1 MTSLGGPSN
10 PGVDDHLRAGPPQ
23 ASSSRNTMPDLSTIV
38 PVPSPSSSAAQSPT
52 SSTSSSQLLPIP
64 TPSTNVSQA
73 SFTYP
78 DSSDERT
85 SLGPLPAD
93 IATADISIAPDGS
106 FVETS
111 SGPAAREL
119 KRRYDQHYGVGKD
132 VRSPYAIT
140 AFVNQHGKQMFR
152 VGHRDQS
159 APAASAADVE
169 FTIQRKPANKFPQSH
184 RSRSKRRSRMS
195 VHALPNLFRNSGS
208 TTATTMSFTGPRK
221 LRKTRSIPDMNN
233 PRAQDGESLLTRPHS
248 NSVTSADAP
257 RLPEID
263 ASLNNGGMDLFG
275 QVMDWTTSLES
286 LSASSSHSFEDSDVD
301 ISPSVLSVPVTPII
315 HPFGPGV
322 HFDSPR
328 KPGLDRLRSTR
339 HLREM
344 QSFESGLTARQTECP
359 SKVAST
365 SNTPISPIISELSSQ
380 QKELTRSPSAIRL
393 RPPDVVDVES
403 GPDPYMPSS
412 ETAIHSR
419 FSTDVFDVIQ
429 TYRGVPLI
437 DKLSS
442 QAEETA
448 VIRLSLSEGNIAAPR
463 NDPRFVIWAEVRYDG
478 DDRSVS
484 QDSYSSASSLSG
496 RRSRKGKSPEVS
508 KLKIAPTQ
516 EFQKILVAA
525 SIERWIAQM
534 TSELNYD
541 ELLDFFL
548 TYRTY
553 IGAVDLC
560 HLLICRFHWA
570 LQKHNSPS
578 DEMVRRIVRV
588 RTFVAFRYWLLTFFT
603 VDFLPNRELRLLFAS
618 WLNALIRDP
627 ILEKHSDGLSIV
639 KKLKKIAQDCKK
651 AHTRTS
657 SKAKSRPT
665 STSVQQEHSSGKQE
679 HLLGEKFAEATKKL
693 HGEEDVGEL
702 DLDFIPEDEDVPI
715 YAPNYPPNAHIS
727 NIHLGPNLSPPGSNS
742 IAFSSLSI
750 LPRPDHNSDPGEE
763 AAVPFVQTSAT
774 LPIHHNALSRAF
786 VKTALVKTIGR
797 LGRWKRVLNNRTTP
811 RAPLGSYTHV
821 SAFDLELS
829 VSRDLLKVQGGVEQ
843 YLKLI
848 EPQPDNLNV
857 ASNPSTVAPTSS
869 AVTAKPEATPVSF
882 QVPEPSPIPAYSLVH
897 VSDGA
902 NRSSGEA
909 TVLPPSTST
918 EASPSY
924 IDAGTTSFSST
935 STMDDEPAPQTPE
948 ADTVSLAR
956 TSSTDSFGEPLSAD
970 RNSAKF
976 PAFQSPWQFDVESI
990 DELDLSDTSSE
1001 HAPGAPASPPG
1012 LRKPLRR
1019 LPLRRDFEFVRRS
1032 ESVSS
1037 MGIVS
1042 HESVASEASSAA
1054 SSASGVGL
1062 GRNIQQW
1069 QVNAL
1074 VDSLSDDGE
1083 AGDVEDALRRL
1094 EGQINPK
1101 RQQEKASKVDD
1112 WVKTMQTRMATGDY
1126 EDEEP
1131 RFSDEEVYDD
1141 EADEDNGSNEGEDET
1156 GGLRSPSDNIDVAS
1170 IASSYTDAEQFL
1182 AADSPTADAAT
1193 TPIATKA
1200 SHSIPCPGESS
1211 KRPPQ
1216 AKPAPEDAVPLEIL
1230 QSRMPNGFPSTLSSN
1245 AITTSSASST
1255 SVNTT
1260 VPLSSKFVPHEAP
1273 RSHKSFILSYTAES
1287 LAQHFGMID
1296 RELFISIKFEELIL
1310 DDWIGRENEVDVLD
1324 WAQYLKDRARW
1335 KAEGR
1340 FPEKTSV
1347 LAAVRAR
1354 FNLMANFTVSEVV
1367 LTPPMERLKVVAKFL
1382 KIAIKSYEMGS
1393 YNTVVAIVSA
1403 LQSPWVKRAMK
1414 RRWDTFPHQD
1424 KRMFHD
1430 LKEWTTSDRNF
1441 MHIRRAVD
1449 TIVDAKPIEP
1459 SSHAPSIVSGGVG
1472 TTNGNAHAANGTD
1485 RASSAS
1491 TKARPTHSTHSTSTA
1506 AKQADITEC
1515 IPFIGV
1521 YLSQLTEYSHLP
1533 DLIDP
1538 TSPTTPVSIDFV
1550 TYSYDT
1556 LSQPEV
1562 FGALQPLPP
1571 GMQIEPLINVH
1582 KQRMRAKVIKRL
1594 VAGQHVASRVG
1605 WGVEKRLFQKCLRL
1619 RGLSDEMLGRALGMY
1634 DHSGSSGGVKA
1645 DVQDWGLHI

>member
-10 PGVDDHLRAGPPQ
+10 PGVDDHSRAGPPQ
-23 ASSSRNTMPDLSTIV
+23 VSSSRNTMPDLSTIV
-38 PVPSPSSSAAQSPT
+38 PVSPSSSAAQSPT

-73 SFTYP
+73 SFVYP
-78 DSSDERT
+78 DSSDEGM
-85 SLGPLPAD
+85 SLDPLPPD

-159 APAASAADVE
+159 APAASAAEVE
-169 FTIQRKPANKFPQSH
+169 FTIQRAPAQSH
-184 RSRSKRRSRMS
+184 PSRSKRRSRMS
-195 VHALPNLFRNSGS
+195 VHALPNLFRNSNS
-208 TTATTMSFTGPRK
+208 TTATTTTTASGIGPRK
-221 LRKTRSIPDMNN
+221 LRKTRSIPDMVN
-233 PRAQDGESLLTRPHS
+233 PRTQDGDPVLTRPYS
-248 NSVTSADAP
+248 NSVTSVDAP

-275 QVMDWTTSLES
+275 KVMDWTSFDS
-286 LSASSSHSFEDSDVD
+286 LSTSSQSFEEDVD
-301 ISPSVLSVPVTPII
+301 IGPSVPSIPVTPIMR
-315 HPFGPGV
+315 PFGPGV
-322 HFDSPR
+322 QFDSPR

-339 HLREM
+339 LREM
-344 QSFESGLTARQTECP
+344 QSFESGLTARQSESP

-365 SNTPISPIISELSSQ
+365 SNVPMSPILSELSSE

-393 RPPDVVDVES
+393 RPLDNAES
-403 GPDPYMPSS
+403 EPDPYMPSP
-412 ETAIHSR
+412 ETAMHSR

-437 DKLSS
+437 DKLSA

-448 VIRLSLSEGNIAAPR
+448 VIRLTLSEGNVAAPR
-463 NDPRFVIWAEVRYDG
+463 NDPRFVIWGEVRHDS
-478 DDRSVS
+478 DDKSVS
-484 QDSYSSASSLSG
+484 QGSYSSASSLSR
-496 RRSRKGKSPEVS
+496 RRSRKGKSPEVPQ
-508 KLKIAPTQ
+508 LKISPR
-516 EFQKILVAA
+516 EELQKILVAA
-525 SIERWIAQM
+525 SIERWIAQL

-570 LQKHNSPS
+570 LQKPTSPS

-665 STSVQQEHSSGKQE
+665 STSVQENSSGKQE

-693 HGEEDVGEL
+693 HREEDDSEL
-702 DLDFIPEDEDVPI
+702 DLDFVPEDDDAPI

-727 NIHLGPNLSPPGSNS
+727 NIHLGPNLSPSGTNS

-750 LPRPDHNSDPGEE
+750 LPRPDHISGLGEE
-763 AAVPFVQTSAT
+763 AAAPFVQTSAT

-797 LGRWKRVLNNRTTP
+797 LGRWKRVLNNRTAPRTP
-811 RAPLGSYTHV
+811 LDAYTTHV

-829 VSRDLLKVQGGVEQ
+829 VSRDLLTVQGGVEQ

-848 EPQPDNLNV
+848 EPPPDNLNAA
-857 ASNPSTVAPTSS
+857 ASSNTITPTSAAPT
-869 AVTAKPEATPVSF
+869 KPEVPTPPAQARES
-882 QVPEPSPIPAYSLVH
+882 SPIPVH
-897 VSDGA
+897 SSVDNSDEVSA
-902 NRSSGEA
+902 PSSGS
-909 TVLPPSTST
+909 PSSISM
-918 EASPSY
+918 ERPPSY
-924 IDAGTTSFSST
+924 IHAGTPFSST
-935 STMDDEPAPQTPE
+935 SSIDDEMRPRTPE

-976 PAFQSPWQFDVESI
+976 PAFQSPWQFDVVSI

-1001 HAPGAPASPPG
+1001 HAAGSPASPPG

-1042 HESVASEASSAA
+1042 HESMAYESGASSAA

-1062 GRNIQQW
+1062 GGAIQQW

-1101 RQQEKASKVDD
+1101 RQQEKASKVDG
-1112 WVKTMQTRMATGDY
+1112 WVKTMQARMATGDY

-1131 RFSDEEVYDD
+1131 RFSDEDIYDD
-1141 EADEDNGSNEGEDET
+1141 EADEDDGSERGDDET
-1156 GGLRSPSDNIDVAS
+1156 GGLRSPSDNLDAAS

-1182 AADSPTADAAT
+1182 AADSPTADVVT
-1193 TPIATKA
+1193 TPIATQA
-1200 SHSIPCPGESS
+1200 SHSIPSPGESS
-1211 KRPPQ
+1211 SQRSPQ

-1230 QSRMPNGFPSTLSSN
+1230 QSRMPNDIPSTSSSN
-1245 AITTSSASST
+1245 AATVSSASSNAP
-1255 SVNTT
+1255 NTNL
-1260 VPLSSKFVPHEAP
+1260 PRSSKFAPHEAP

-1340 FPEKTSV
+1340 FPEKTSA

-1367 LTPPMERLKVVAKFL
+1367 LTPPIERLKVVAKFL

-1414 RRWDTFPHQD
+1414 RRWESLSHQD
-1424 KRMFHD
+1424 KRTFDD
-1430 LKEWTTSDRNF
+1430 LKTWTTSDDNF
-1441 MHIRRAVD
+1441 RHIRHAVD

-1472 TTNGNAHAANGTD
+1472 TTNGNAHTTNGD
-1485 RASSAS
+1485 RASGAPI
-1491 TKARPTHSTHSTSTA
+1491 KARPTHSTHNSTSTSS
-1506 AKQADITEC
+1506 KQADITEC
-1515 IPFIGV
+1515 IPFIGI

-1538 TSPTTPVSIDFV
+1538 TSPTTPVSIDLV
-1550 TYSYDT
+1550 TYSYDA
-1556 LSQPEV
+1556 LSHPEV
-1562 FGALQPLPP
+1562 FSALQPLPA
-1571 GMQIEPLINVH
+1571 GIQMEPLINVH

-1619 RGLSDEMLGRALGMY
+1619 RGLNDETLGRALGMY
-1634 DHSGSSGGVKA
+1634 DHPGSSGGAKA
-1645 DVQDWGLHI
+1645 DIQDWGLHI

>member
-10 PGVDDHLRAGPPQ
+10 PGVDDHSRAGPPQ

-38 PVPSPSSSAAQSPT
+38 PVSPSSSAAQSPT

-64 TPSTNVSQA
+64 ASSTNVSQA
-73 SFTYP
+73 SFSYP
-78 DSSDERT
+78 ESSDEGA
-85 SLGPLPAD
+85 SLDPLPPD

-119 KRRYDQHYGVGKD
+119 KRRYDQYHGVGKD

-159 APAASAADVE
+159 APAALAAEVE
-169 FTIQRKPANKFPQSH
+169 LTTQRGPTQSH
-184 RSRSKRRSRMS
+184 PSRSKRRSRMS

-208 TTATTMSFTGPRK
+208 TTATTTSNTGPRK
-221 LRKTRSIPDMNN
+221 LRKTRSIPDIVN
-233 PRAQDGESLLTRPHS
+233 PRTQDGDSVPTTRPYS

-275 QVMDWTTSLES
+275 KVMDWPSFET
-286 LSASSSHSFEDSDVD
+286 LSASSQSFEVLD
-301 ISPSVLSVPVTPII
+301 IGPSVPSVPVTPII

-328 KPGLDRLRSTR
+328 KPGLDPFRSTR

-344 QSFESGLTARQTECP
+344 QSFESGLTARQSESP
-359 SKVAST
+359 SKLASS
-365 SNTPISPIISELSSQ
+365 SNPPMTPIPSEISSE

-393 RPPDVVDVES
+393 RPADEVAS
-403 GPDPYMPSS
+403 GPDPYMPSPD
-412 ETAIHSR
+412 TAMHSR

-437 DKLSS
+437 DKLSA

-448 VIRLSLSEGNIAAPR
+448 VIRLTSSEGNIAAPLD
-463 NDPRFVIWAEVRYDG
+463 DPRFVIWGEVRPV
-478 DDRSVS
+478 DDNSSAS
-484 QDSYSSASSLSG
+484 QDSYSSASSLSR
-496 RRSRKGKSPEVS
+496 RRSRKGKSPEVPQ
-508 KLKIAPTQ
+508 LKISPRG

-525 SIERWIAQM
+525 SIERWIAQL

-570 LQKHNSPS
+570 LQKPSSSS

-603 VDFLPNRELRLLFAS
+603 VDFLPNRDLRLLLAS

-657 SKAKSRPT
+657 SKAESRPT
-665 STSVQQEHSSGKQE
+665 STTVQQENSSGKQE
-679 HLLGEKFAEATKKL
+679 HLLGEKFAEATQKL
-693 HGEEDVGEL
+693 HKVEDDGEL
-702 DLDFIPEDEDVPI
+702 DLDFVPEDDDAAI
-715 YAPNYPPNAHIS
+715 YAPNHPPNAHIS
-727 NIHLGPNLSPPGSNS
+727 NIHLGPSLLPSGTNS

-750 LPRPDHNSDPGEE
+750 LPRPDHISGLGEE
-763 AAVPFVQTSAT
+763 ATVPFVQTSAT
-774 LPIHHNALSRAF
+774 LPIHHHALSRAF

-811 RAPLGSYTHV
+811 PTPLGTYTTHV

-829 VSRDLLKVQGGVEQ
+829 VSRDLLTVQGGVEQ

-848 EPQPDNLNV
+848 EPPPDHLSAT
-857 ASNPSTVAPTSS
+857 ASSSTISSTSS
-869 AVTAKPEATPVSF
+869 AAPTEREVHTIPALAHESS
-882 QVPEPSPIPAYSLVH
+882 PSPTHSSAGVIDE
-897 VSDGA
+897 VSPF
-902 NRSSGEA
+902 SGEA
-909 TVLPPSTST
+909 LGSPTSISMEVPS
-918 EASPSY
+918 SY
-924 IDAGTTSFSST
+924 GHTGIPSFSSV
-935 STMDDEPAPQTPE
+935 STMDDEVRPRTPE

-956 TSSTDSFGEPLSAD
+956 SSSTDSFGEPLSAD

-976 PAFQSPWQFDVESI
+976 PAFQSPWQFDVVSI

-1001 HAPGAPASPPG
+1001 HITGGPVSPPG
-1012 LRKPLRR
+1012 LRKPLRK

-1042 HESVASEASSAA
+1042 HESMASESGASSAA
-1054 SSASGVGL
+1054 SSASGAGL
-1062 GRNIQQW
+1062 GGQIQQW

-1101 RQQEKASKVDD
+1101 RQQEKASKVDG
-1112 WVKTMQTRMATGDY
+1112 WVKTMQERMATGDY

-1131 RFSDEEVYDD
+1131 PFSDEDIYDD
-1141 EADEDNGSNEGEDET
+1141 EADKDDGNVRGEDET
-1156 GGLRSPSDNIDVAS
+1156 GGLRSPSDSTDAAS

-1182 AADSPTADAAT
+1182 ATGSPTADVT
-1193 TPIATKA
+1193 TPIATQA
-1200 SHSIPCPGESS
+1200 SHSIPSPGESS
-1211 KRPPQ
+1211 SQRSPQ

-1230 QSRMPNGFPSTLSSN
+1230 QSRMPNDLPSASSSN
-1245 AITTSSASST
+1245 AAIASSASS
-1255 SVNTT
+1255 NTL
-1260 VPLSSKFVPHEAP
+1260 PRSSKFAPHEAP
-1273 RSHKSFILSYTAES
+1273 RSHKSFILSYTAEN

-1340 FPEKTSV
+1340 FPEKTSA

-1367 LTPPMERLKVVAKFL
+1367 LTHPIERLKVVAKFL

-1403 LQSPWVKRAMK
+1403 LQSAWVKRATK
-1414 RRWDTFPHQD
+1414 RKWDSLSHQD
-1424 KRMFHD
+1424 KRTFDD
-1430 LKEWTTSDRNF
+1430 LKLWTTSNSNF

-1472 TTNGNAHAANGTD
+1472 TTNGTAHPVNGD
-1485 RASSAS
+1485 RASGTS
-1491 TKARPTHSTHSTSTA
+1491 TKPRPTHSTQNSTSSS

-1515 IPFIGV
+1515 IPFIGI

-1538 TSPTTPVSIDFV
+1538 TSPTTPVSIDLV

-1556 LSQPEV
+1556 LSHPEV
-1562 FGALQPLPP
+1562 FSALQPLPA
-1571 GMQIEPLINVH
+1571 GIQMEPLINVH

-1619 RGLSDEMLGRALGMY
+1619 RGLNDETLGRALGMY
-1634 DHSGSSGGVKA
+1634 DHPGSSGAKA
-1645 DVQDWGLHI
+1645 DAQDWGLHI

>member
-10 PGVDDHLRAGPPQ
+10 PGVDDHSCAGPPQ

-38 PVPSPSSSAAQSPT
+38 PVSPSSSAAQSPT

-64 TPSTNVSQA
+64 APSTNVSQA
-73 SFTYP
+73 SFSYP
-78 DSSDERT
+78 ESSDEGT
-85 SLGPLPAD
+85 ILDPLPPD

-119 KRRYDQHYGVGKD
+119 KRRYDQYIGVGKD

-140 AFVNQHGKQMFR
+140 AFVNQHGRQMYR
-152 VGHRDQS
+152 VGYRDQS
-159 APAASAADVE
+159 APAASAAEAE
-169 FTIQRKPANKFPQSH
+169 FTTPRGPTQSH
-184 RSRSKRRSRMS
+184 PSRSKRRSRMS

-208 TTATTMSFTGPRK
+208 TTATATSNTGPRK
-221 LRKTRSIPDMNN
+221 LRKTRSIPDIVNS
-233 PRAQDGESLLTRPHS
+233 RTQDGDSVPTTRPYS

-275 QVMDWTTSLES
+275 KVMDWTSFES
-286 LSASSSHSFEDSDVD
+286 LSVSSQSLEEVLD
-301 ISPSVLSVPVTPII
+301 IGPSVPSVPVTPII

-328 KPGLDRLRSTR
+328 KPGLDPIRSTR

-344 QSFESGLTARQTECP
+344 QSFESGLTARQSESP
-359 SKVAST
+359 SKLASS
-365 SNTPISPIISELSSQ
+365 SNAPMTPIPSEISSE

-393 RPPDVVDVES
+393 RPADEVES
-403 GPDPYMPSS
+403 GPDPYTPSPD
-412 ETAIHSR
+412 TAMHSR

-437 DKLSS
+437 DKLSL

-448 VIRLSLSEGNIAAPR
+448 VIKLTSSEGNIAAPR
-463 NDPRFVIWAEVRYDG
+463 NDPRFVIWGDVRPEG
-478 DDRSVS
+478 DDSSAS
-484 QDSYSSASSLSG
+484 QDSYSSASSLSR
-496 RRSRKGKSPEVS
+496 RRSRKGKSPEVPQ
-508 KLKIAPTQ
+508 LKSPRG
-516 EFQKILVAA
+516 ESQKILVAA
-525 SIERWIAQM
+525 SIERWIAQL

-570 LQKHNSPS
+570 LQKPSSPS

-603 VDFLPNRELRLLFAS
+603 VDFLPNRDLRLLLAS

-657 SKAKSRPT
+657 SKAESRPT
-665 STSVQQEHSSGKQE
+665 STIVQQDNSPGKQE

-693 HGEEDVGEL
+693 HKVEDDGEL
-702 DLDFIPEDEDVPI
+702 DLDFVPEDDDAPI
-715 YAPNYPPNAHIS
+715 YAPNHPPNAHIS
-727 NIHLGPNLSPPGSNS
+727 NIHLGPNLSPSGTNS

-750 LPRPDHNSDPGEE
+750 LPRPDHVSSLGEE
-763 AAVPFVQTSAT
+763 ATIPFVQTSAT

-811 RAPLGSYTHV
+811 PAPLGAYTTHV

-829 VSRDLLKVQGGVEQ
+829 VSRDLLTVQGGVEQ

-848 EPQPDNLNV
+848 EPPPDHLSIA
-857 ASNPSTVAPTSS
+857 ASSSTISPTSS
-869 AVTAKPEATPVSF
+869 AAPTEPEVRA
-882 QVPEPSPIPAYSLVH
+882 VPAQAHESSPIPTHSSAD
-897 VSDGA
+897 VSDEG
-902 NRSSGEA
+902 
-909 TVLPPSTST
+909 PTSISM
-918 EASPSY
+918 EASSSY
-924 IDAGTTSFSST
+924 SHTSVPSFSSV
-935 STMDDEPAPQTPE
+935 STVDDGERPRTPE

-956 TSSTDSFGEPLSAD
+956 SSSTDSFGEPLSAD

-976 PAFQSPWQFDVESI
+976 PAFQSPWQFDVVSI

-1001 HAPGAPASPPG
+1001 HATGGPASPPG
-1012 LRKPLRR
+1012 LRKPLRK

-1042 HESVASEASSAA
+1042 HESMASESGASSAA
-1054 SSASGVGL
+1054 SSASGAGL
-1062 GRNIQQW
+1062 GGQIQQW

-1101 RQQEKASKVDD
+1101 RQQEKASKVDG
-1112 WVKTMQTRMATGDY
+1112 WVKTMQARIATGDF

-1131 RFSDEEVYDD
+1131 PFSDEDIYDD
-1141 EADEDNGSNEGEDET
+1141 EADEDDGSGGGEDET
-1156 GGLRSPSDNIDVAS
+1156 GGLRSPSDSTDAAS

-1182 AADSPTADAAT
+1182 ATGSPTADVVT
-1193 TPIATKA
+1193 TPIATQA
-1200 SHSIPCPGESS
+1200 SHSIPSPGESS
-1211 KRPPQ
+1211 QRSPQ

-1230 QSRMPNGFPSTLSSN
+1230 QSRMPNDLPSTSSSN
-1245 AITTSSASST
+1245 AASMASASS
-1255 SVNTT
+1255 NT
-1260 VPLSSKFVPHEAP
+1260 LSATLPRTSKFAPHEAP

-1340 FPEKTSV
+1340 FPEKTSA

-1367 LTPPMERLKVVAKFL
+1367 LTPPIERFKVVAKFL

-1403 LQSPWVKRAMK
+1403 LQSSWVKRATK
-1414 RRWDTFPHQD
+1414 RKWDNLSHQD
-1424 KRMFHD
+1424 KRTFDD
-1430 LKEWTTSDRNF
+1430 LKQWTTSNSNF

-1459 SSHAPSIVSGGVG
+1459 SSYAPSIVSGGVG
-1472 TTNGNAHAANGTD
+1472 MTNGTAHTANGD
-1485 RASSAS
+1485 RASGTS
-1491 TKARPTHSTHSTSTA
+1491 TKPRPTHSTQNSTSSS

-1515 IPFIGV
+1515 IPFIGI

-1538 TSPTTPVSIDFV
+1538 TSPTTPVSIDLI

-1556 LSQPEV
+1556 LSHPEV
-1562 FGALQPLPP
+1562 FSALQSLPA
-1571 GMQIEPLINVH
+1571 GIQMEPLINVH

-1619 RGLSDEMLGRALGMY
+1619 RGLNDETLGRALGMY
-1634 DHSGSSGGVKA
+1634 DHTGSSGAGT

>member
-10 PGVDDHLRAGPPQ
+10 PGVDDHSRAGPPQ
-23 ASSSRNTMPDLSTIV
+23 ASSSRNTMSDLFTIV
-38 PVPSPSSSAAQSPT
+38 PVSPSSSAAQSPT

-73 SFTYP
+73 SFSYP
-78 DSSDERT
+78 DSSDEGT
-85 SLGPLPAD
+85 SLDPLPPD

-159 APAASAADVE
+159 APAASAAEVE
-169 FTIQRKPANKFPQSH
+169 FTTQRESTQSH
-184 RSRSKRRSRMS
+184 QSRSKRRSRMS

-208 TTATTMSFTGPRK
+208 TTATTTSSTGPRK
-221 LRKTRSIPDMNN
+221 LRKTRSISDMVN
-233 PRAQDGESLLTRPHS
+233 PRTQDGDSVPTTRPYS

-275 QVMDWTTSLES
+275 KVMDWTSFES
-286 LSASSSHSFEDSDVD
+286 LSASSQSFEEEVD
-301 ISPSVLSVPVTPII
+301 IGPSVPSVPVTPII

-328 KPGLDRLRSTR
+328 KPGLDPLRSAR

-344 QSFESGLTARQTECP
+344 QSFESGLTARQSESP
-359 SKVAST
+359 SKLASS
-365 SNTPISPIISELSSQ
+365 SNAPMTPIPSEISSE

-393 RPPDVVDVES
+393 RPSDEVES
-403 GPDPYMPSS
+403 GPDPYMPSP
-412 ETAIHSR
+412 ETAMHSR

-437 DKLSS
+437 DKLSA

-448 VIRLSLSEGNIAAPR
+448 VIRLTLSEGNIAAPC
-463 NDPRFVIWAEVRYDG
+463 NDPRFVIWGEARPDS
-478 DDRSVS
+478 DDRSAS
-484 QDSYSSASSLSG
+484 QDSYSSASSLSR
-496 RRSRKGKSPEVS
+496 RRSRKGKSPEVPQ
-508 KLKIAPTQ
+508 LKISPRG

-525 SIERWIAQM
+525 SIERWIAQL

-570 LQKHNSPS
+570 LQKPS
-578 DEMVRRIVRV
+578 SSNDEMVRRIVRV

-603 VDFLPNRELRLLFAS
+603 VDFLPNRDLRLLLAS

-657 SKAKSRPT
+657 SKTESRPT
-665 STSVQQEHSSGKQE
+665 STTVQQENSSGKQE

-693 HGEEDVGEL
+693 HREEDDGEL
-702 DLDFIPEDEDVPI
+702 DLDFVPEEDDALI
-715 YAPNYPPNAHIS
+715 YAPNHPPNAHIS
-727 NIHLGPNLSPPGSNS
+727 NIHLGPNLSPSGTNS

-750 LPRPDHNSDPGEE
+750 LPRPDHVSGFGEE
-763 AAVPFVQTSAT
+763 ATVPFVQTSAT

-811 RAPLGSYTHV
+811 PAPLGAYTTHV

-829 VSRDLLKVQGGVEQ
+829 VSRDLLTVQGGVEQ

-848 EPQPDNLNV
+848 EPPPDHLSAV
-857 ASNPSTVAPTSS
+857 ASSSTISPISSAAPT
-869 AVTAKPEATPVSF
+869 KPEVHTLPAQAHES
-882 QVPEPSPIPAYSLVH
+882 SPIPTHSSAD
-897 VSDGA
+897 VSDEV
-902 NRSSGEA
+902 NTSSGEA
-909 TVLPPSTST
+909 SGSSTSISM
-918 EASPSY
+918 EAPSSY
-924 IDAGTTSFSST
+924 IHTGISSFSSI
-935 STMDDEPAPQTPE
+935 STVDDELRPRTPE

-956 TSSTDSFGEPLSAD
+956 SSSTDSFGEPLSAD

-976 PAFQSPWQFDVESI
+976 PAFQSPWQFDVVSI

-1001 HAPGAPASPPG
+1001 HATGGPASPPG
-1012 LRKPLRR
+1012 LRKPLRK

-1037 MGIVS
+1037 MGIIS
-1042 HESVASEASSAA
+1042 HESMASESGASSAA
-1054 SSASGVGL
+1054 SSASGAGL
-1062 GRNIQQW
+1062 GGQIQQW

-1074 VDSLSDDGE
+1074 VDSLSEDGE

-1101 RQQEKASKVDD
+1101 RQQEKASKVDG
-1112 WVKTMQTRMATGDY
+1112 WVKTMQARMATGDY

-1131 RFSDEEVYDD
+1131 PFSDEDIID
-1141 EADEDNGSNEGEDET
+1141 GEADEDDDSEGGEDET
-1156 GGLRSPSDNIDVAS
+1156 GGLRSPSDSTDAAS

-1182 AADSPTADAAT
+1182 AGSPTADVVT
-1193 TPIATKA
+1193 TPIATQA
-1200 SHSIPCPGESS
+1200 SHSIPSPGESS
-1211 KRPPQ
+1211 SQRSPQ

-1230 QSRMPNGFPSTLSSN
+1230 QSRMPNDLPSASSSN
-1245 AITTSSASST
+1245 TAVVSSASS
-1255 SVNTT
+1255 NTLSAT
-1260 VPLSSKFVPHEAP
+1260 LPRSSKFAPHEVP

-1296 RELFISIKFEELIL
+1296 RELFVSIKFEELIL

-1340 FPEKTSV
+1340 FPEKTSA

-1367 LTPPMERLKVVAKFL
+1367 LTPPIERLKVVAKFL

-1403 LQSPWVKRAMK
+1403 LQSPWVKRATK
-1414 RRWDTFPHQD
+1414 RKWDNLSHQD
-1424 KRMFHD
+1424 KRTFDD
-1430 LKEWTTSDRNF
+1430 LKLWTTSNSNF

-1472 TTNGNAHAANGTD
+1472 TTNGTAHTANGD
-1485 RASSAS
+1485 RASGTS
-1491 TKARPTHSTHSTSTA
+1491 TKARPTHSTQNSTSSS

-1515 IPFIGV
+1515 IPFIGI

-1538 TSPTTPVSIDFV
+1538 TSPTTPVSIDLV

-1556 LSQPEV
+1556 LSHPEV
-1562 FGALQPLPP
+1562 FSALQPLPA
-1571 GMQIEPLINVH
+1571 GILQMEPLINVH

-1619 RGLSDEMLGRALGMY
+1619 RGLNDETLGRALGMY
-1634 DHSGSSGGVKA
+1634 DHPGSSGAKA